1 MTDRP
6 QVTIPARQYDDDR
19 LTDIKRR
26 LTELEDRQIVAKRG
40 GGSATW
46 SIVRENA
53 LLPGPGIAF
62 DGQLV
67 GFSGN
72 TILTYHAT
80 GLIVSEHQPDQ
91 GGLIAAL
98 SSAVSGDIV
107 VCPKQMVIQ
116 VTSGLTVP
124 AGVTLAYANLAASG
138 FSGVVLTL
146 GTGAVAWQPRIRY
159 IASGSSATGI
169 LADNDDCIIYEPD
182 VEVSGGSSN
191 NIALGLG
198 QTVEAKELWLAPY
211 TTANPAQYS
220 GILFSQDAFS
230 GGSVHWYR
238 IPLPSNMNLNNLNMN
253 SSGHNFFQIDQW
265 GAALYVLGSDTTT
278 NHWTFWELSNLAAIR
293 ADPAL
298 ASSPTW
304 TKIVEFGA
312 DSSAPQ
318 IHFAAGHIMNAIQP
332 GGALRFM
339 CSLNGVEGEQL
350 VEYYN
355 GTSSTRAYYVSG
367 AGFESPNL
375 GHDFLYSGT
384 GYPETTSLYMY
395 RIRDGVLIGGAGGSP
410 SKDGNPWVWNRPGD
424 ESRVYSTYVTNV
436 SGTNYNQV
444 VEFVNNAT
452 VISNLDTWTLG
463 SVPTI
468 TGAFGGPQVYV
479 VKKNS
484 GGALL
489 SDDGLNF
496 SALAT
501 WRYGVIYD
509 KSLRGGGSL
518 VWSAIYDVSL
528 NNPVARLYDRSGN
541 VLADLTGDFWS
552 KLSSPLSTRIMGAM
566 VVY

>member
-1 MTDRP
+1 MRERYGHDDP
-6 QVTIPARQYDDDR
+6 LQDARR
-19 LTDIKRR
+19 STTLKS
-26 LTELEDRQIVAKRG
+26 VAG
-40 GGSATW
+40 ANGAP
-46 SIVRENA
+46 
-53 LLPGPGIAF
+53 LPGPGITI
-62 DGQLV
+62 DGLSV
-67 GFSGN
+67 GLSGN
-72 TILTYHAT
+72 TILIYDAGGAVCSEYAAT
-80 GLIVSEHQPDQ
+80 QS
-91 GGLIAAL
+91 GLIAAL
-98 SSAVSGDIV
+98 AAAGSGDIV
-107 VCPKQMVIQ
+107 LCPRQMVIA
-116 VTSGLTVP
+116 LT
-124 AGVTLAYANLAASG
+124 AGVSVPDGVILMYANLSASG
-138 FSGVVLTL
+138 FGGVALTL
-146 GTGAVAWQPRIRY
+146 GAGSVAWQPRIRY
-159 IASGSSATGI
+159 TASGSSATGI

-182 VEVSGGSSN
+182 IEVGGATSSN
-191 NIALGLG
+191 IAVGLG
-198 QTVEAKELWLAPY
+198 QPIEAKELWLAPY

-220 GILFSQDAFS
+220 GILFSQDAFA

-238 IPLPSNMNLNNLNMN
+238 IPLPSNMNLNSLNLN

-265 GAALYVLGSDTTT
+265 GSALYVLGSDTST

-367 AGFESPNL
+367 ANFESPNL

-424 ESRVYSTYVTNV
+424 ESRVYSTFVKDV

-444 VEFVNNAT
+444 VEFASSTT
-452 VISNLDTWTLG
+452 VIANLDTWTLG
-463 SVPTI
+463 NVPTI

-479 VKKNS
+479 VKKS
-484 GGALL
+484 DGGALL

-496 SALAT
+496 STLAM

-518 VWSAIYDVSL
+518 IWAAIFDASL
-528 NNPVARLYDRSGN
+528 NNPVARLYDRAGS

-552 KLSSPLSTRIMGAM
+552 QISSPLSTRIMGAM